1 VQAVFARGV
10 ENLTSRRAMVDER
23 GAMWMKRKCEGI
35 SLINEEDRLV
45 WLLSGEYSTKSFY
58 SALQHF
64 GTVPYKFVWKIKI
77 PLRIKTFI
85 WLVLKK
91 HNLPKDV
98 LLQRDRNCEPGCLF
112 FGKNESI
119 NHILFQCPLARYL
132 WNVVRCAIS

>member
-1 VQAVFARGV
+1 VQAAFARGV

-45 WLLSGEYSTKSFY
+45 WLLSGEYSAKSFY

-91 HNLPKDV
+91 RNLPKDV
-98 LLQRDRNCEPGCLF
+98 LLQRDGDCEPGCLF